1 MKTKIT
7 VIQGDITKLKV
18 DVIVNAANKT
28 LLGGGGVDGAIHRA
42 AGSGLLEECKTL
54 GGCETGDTKVTK
66 AYNLQAKY
74 IVHTVA
80 SVYGKEGG
88 HERELL
94 SSCYTKSMEIADQLG
109 AKSIAFPCI
118 GAGAFHYPHNEA
130 AKIAIETV
138 KRYLVENETG
148 LEEVIFVTF
157 SEIDYILYKQ
167 YEL

>member
-7 VIQGDITKLKV
+7 VIRGDITKLNV

-42 AGSGLLEECKTL
+42 AGSDLLEECKAL
-54 GGCETGDTKVTK
+54 GGCETGDAKVTK

-80 SVYGKEGG
+80 PVYGEENGREG
-88 HERELL
+88 ELL
-94 SSCYTKSMEIADQLG
+94 SSCYAKSMNLAEQLR

-118 GAGAFHYPHNEA
+118 GTGAFRHPHAEA

-138 KRYLVENETG
+138 KRHLVEDETG